1 MTTADSADMEVDL
14 ALVDADQGSPPKEG
28 ASKSKSPSRPCQR
41 GRSKRRGENAA
52 GKAKARAA
60 REKKPKKS
68 GRNVEAGESMTCPV
82 CGVETPKMKNTCY
95 CPDHKRTTDALFRQA
110 KKNPEVKKKVAEL
123 EFKTNCPTPGNNL
136 PRASFDFLVF
146 MQKEKVALT
155 ASHTEEREPMTKK
168 QWVQF
173 AQQVMTHDM
182 TETEAIAEWNKM
194 VSNPDEYER
203 ASKDRRGQM
212 RIWCPTK
219 ESKSLARS
227 REESYELTRQCKQQK
242 FKQADL
248 EELQEDLRNRSGFSS
263 VLSDDWKPYTG
274 GQAAAVGSSLVNASG
289 YTSAGKS
296 QSVVK
301 SLEEV
306 VSSLQDVEPQ
316 PALPDPTQPVAE
328 DDPRRNPKV
337 PKTFDPD
344 VWKTL
349 RLPQFSDA
357 SAKCAKQLSELE
369 ELALTAE
376 DAAAPQVQ
384 DHLTKMATI
393 APQQVKA
400 TNVLHLLDSWLTTS
414 MAEWQVVLGSA
425 AAVSLAEEMPTLSS
439 LEPLLELETAG
450 DSKIQAVKTFEQSLS
465 VNGFLKEQTKLMKS
479 LKASVAQAY
488 GKIATTIKTYQ
499 KAHKQT
505 LEKKAAAEK
514 KAQKAQ
520 AKKKPKS
527 NGDDG
532 TEAASSPSMVGFQNS
547 TPLLAPEFLKG
558 CKAVQGFESADAFR
572 ADAGLKWDTP
582 FVVKGIQSPVRERFE
597 NPRLRQSAEYF
608 ESVLSEK
615 SDSLVRAKCMPD
627 NAGEAQ
633 KCLSSLAPAELVVD
647 LGTIQLSD
655 DKVRRSVSGVR
666 LVAQG
671 SKPYI
676 GYDYDDLAS
685 FEVAVKGQKQA
696 LLFRPCAD
704 LSFLVGED
712 GRLLPAE
719 TQLSKL
725 KALTPEQCE
734 QLKPHAMVHTLT
746 VSEALFWPA
755 GWIGVFSAVGKATT
769 FSLALPV
776 LLRAGDASLL
786 WSTSAPRQ
794 ALLDAWKA
802 AQQQQQA
809 KVEAVDVP
817 KPLPPPQ
824 P

>member
-1 MTTADSADMEVDL
+1 MFLHECTHLFNEENLRKALGDLYVLFPCPMSPHDFGVPYTRPRMLTWCFHRDLPLANPPFTVETLKSFNWGTAMEGDVFFSAPKAWVQSYICRRQHKAMGHTGSDVAPNHVRSPALKAASAGMEHLLSGGDFARIRTQEVEEL
-14 ALVDADQGSPPKEG
+14 L
-28 ASKSKSPSRPCQR
+28 
-41 GRSKRRGENAA
+41 RRGEDAHDDRIFLADGIAMKGQTASFSKVKKLMPSLMTRSVPWSYRWKRELLPVEGLGVMGIPVFQSWLHEKEQGLYGCPYQHMLTLLNDSDVRRLA
-52 GKAKARAA
+52 GNGM
-60 REKKPKKS
+60 S
-68 GRNVEAGESMTCPV
+68 
-82 CGVETPKMKNTCY
+82 
-95 CPDHKRTTDALFRQA
+95 LQ
-110 KKNPEVKKKVAEL
+110 VKKKVAEL
-123 EFKTNCPTPGNNL
+123 ARRPDKT
-136 PRASFDFLVF
+136 
-146 MQKEKVALT
+146 
-155 ASHTEEREPMTKK
+155 
-168 QWVQF
+168 
-173 AQQVMTHDM
+173 
-182 TETEAIAEWNKM
+182 
-194 VSNPDEYER
+194 
-203 ASKDRRGQM
+203 
-212 RIWCPTK
+212 
-219 ESKSLARS
+219 
-227 REESYELTRQCKQQK
+227 
-242 FKQADL
+242 
-248 EELQEDLRNRSGFSS
+248 
-263 VLSDDWKPYTG
+263 
-274 GQAAAVGSSLVNASG
+274 
-289 YTSAGKS
+289 
-296 QSVVK
+296 
-301 SLEEV
+301 
-306 VSSLQDVEPQ
+306 
-316 PALPDPTQPVAE
+316 
-328 DDPRRNPKV
+328 
-337 PKTFDPD
+337 
-344 VWKTL
+344 
-349 RLPQFSDA
+349 
-357 SAKCAKQLSELE
+357 CAKQLSELE

-572 ADAGLKWDTP
+572 ADTGLKWDTP

-809 KVEAVDVP
+809 KVRDRFTADVVKRTLEKVDVLFP
-817 KPLPPPQ
+817 MHAIKSH
-824 P
+824 